1 MTSSST
7 TTTATTS
14 KLQSLNNTS
23 FGKFKSNQ
31 ETTTIID
38 IESLPLDEIPKE
50 FQNLLERCL
59 NHNPSL
65 RPDFTTIVTSI
76 N

>member
-1 MTSSST
+1 M
-7 TTTATTS
+7 
-14 KLQSLNNTS
+14 N
-23 FGKFKSNQ
+23 
-31 ETTTIID
+31 
-38 IESLPLDEIPKE
+38 IESLPLNQIPKE

-59 NHNPSL
+59 NHDPSL